1 MKLRHSPCPCQR
13 SCRDESSSPTE
24 LLFLFVR
31 DSADLSLDR
40 HGMFNRQASVV
51 PDRLQCREGA
61 GPPVSPGLAQRDPA
75 VRAMDGDVG
84 ERRTRGSLCSTS
96 SRPWDRLAP
105 GRTSALWCALT
116 FRPALRVCRVGRR
129 RARRRACSSPSVAV
143 EETSAVGAA
152 REGLLSSAGREQ
164 RSPEQLRHAAPSAHV
179 ARGDWS
185 IAPSVPWSARC
196 RSGTE

>member
-13 SCRDESSSPTE
+13 SCRDESSSLTE

-61 GPPVSPGLAQRDPA
+61 GPPVSPGMAQRDPA

-105 GRTSALWCALT
+105 GRTSALWCALR

-129 RARRRACSSPSVAV
+129 RRAPAGLFESVGCSRGNFSSRRCSRGS
-143 EETSAVGAA
+143 T
-152 REGLLSSAGREQ
+152 EQ
-164 RSPEQLRHAAPSAHV
+164 RGKRTALARATPPRRTISP
-179 ARGDWS
+179 
-185 IAPSVPWSARC
+185 
-196 RSGTE
+196 RSPR